1 MKRALFC
8 KPGSIIVEYQEHR
21 EGPTPIYV
29 AWKPHTAKSFTD
41 VKALLKFCAWP
52 KSTPTGME
60 LREWLAGFNAPT
72 QPEQNEVDPTSHTK
86 VIT

>member
-1 MKRALFC
+1 MRRALFC
-8 KPGSIIVEYQEHR
+8 KPGSLIVEYQEHR

-52 KSTPTGME
+52 KSTPTGVE
-60 LREWLAGFNAPT
+60 LREWLAGFDAPT
-72 QPEQNEVDPTSHTK
+72 QPEQNKVDPTSHTK
-86 VIT
+86 IIT

>member
-52 KSTPTGME
+52 KSTPTGIE
-60 LREWLAGFNAPT
+60 LREWLDRFNTPT
-72 QPEQNEVDPTSHTK
+72 QPEQNEADPTSDTK